1 MAGINWSNWVTPTLA
16 ANPGAAADVANSS
29 DPQSTSLVVSHAV
42 NTIGAQDAIAEHGSA
57 NNTQSFWGRVGN
69 GLSTAMSWAA
79 KPLQEIQKDYKFI
92 HAVYTDNGFL
102 PGFAATLGVIGGG
115 ALGSLAGPAGTA
127 IGADIAMAAERKLA
141 NLFPGYKSAIAKS
154 EDPNYKVSA
163 GRDFS
168 NAIGTALDAV
178 GLDAAGKAFKS
189 TDKGLFGS
197 VGSFV
202 SGVTDMGTDIEADP
216 LNIIGRF
223 GQAMRGGRLLS
234 LDKAGEIQLKYPL
247 MRAIPG
253 VKDFLQSQSGMAITA
268 DQIDAVRNGSGIFN
282 STSRNYNRAI
292 EDIADTAKNAKSSS
306 EASGIIAAKYP
317 QLGAAAAGR
326 LGSMNDVDQVHQ
338 FFKTGLFFDEMSG
351 NLAGQAM
358 LPQRTLLRAK
368 FTEPLQDQLKVN
380 KLTSGVYKTF
390 SGYMPYSVD
399 AETGKLSLS
408 QFRWNAPD
416 SATTIYRIARFGMG
430 DSAAK
435 EMAGKYAEAVAA
447 NDINAA
453 RIIKNQTYF
462 ESLKAMGLPDDN
474 AIVKKAFEETNK
486 VDEPLV
492 GTQIFGSKPTGEPLG
507 EYVTK
512 AGDTAVDGI
521 NPHHANDMFNIPDF
535 YAMKRAVRD
544 LGRVKKV
551 MGATDDFIADK
562 YTNAIFKPLALATA
576 GFGLRVAAAELIPTF
591 ARYGVVNTFKA
602 KLGAS
607 AAKADYDLTSGEAKH
622 ILPAALTSLGI
633 SKGISTAWDKTGFP
647 TFKEAKAA
655 GLKFAAKMTASEQ
668 MDLATQ
674 LIMANK
680 GHILSEAVSPGHGE
694 EASTAY
700 QSGKMTHYYYQIQK
714 NSPMFRDL
722 PEYTTY
728 SADSPHFVPRYATN
742 LQRAANENVNKNIAG
757 DFLNALGGKSKL
769 QIEDH
774 IDYMAQHQE
783 YQKLRESL
791 INKEHDRIRA
801 TLAGNYK
808 PYNAESKTLVRWV
821 KQDPRA
827 FAADRVDN
835 TLGMLIGKD
844 GTVLKNI
851 AKNLS
856 EGNPTDINQLAA
868 MAQKMP
874 KSMPAAVSGPML
886 EPYIPSKNLI
896 TTVANLGFKK
906 VMDPIVSNLS
916 REPLYLMHVADAYAK
931 YVPMIENGT
940 MEANQ
945 ALRFAQTQASYSML
959 PQIHNTALRNQF
971 AQLSR
976 NFLPFYFAQ
985 EQALKR
991 AFRVLKDTSIMSPAF
1006 SRGLRFYQLSE
1017 HALSDPSFMETDDQG
1032 NKFVYIPGAGA
1043 FGEAVQGTLKAFN
1056 VPMVSGLPLTVKG
1069 NMTSLKSVLPELQ
1082 TPGVS
1087 PFLSVSGNLLSDFF
1101 PSLNPMIKGTIGD
1114 ISFKRGIIDSMI
1126 PAAWMKSL
1134 VDAAGINGVDWNNQ
1148 FSNALSGAL
1157 AAAYYHGQVPPPNAE
1172 PNQIQDYVN
1181 RIKDNAR
1188 SILIIKSML
1197 GLLSP
1202 LAPQVSQE
1210 DVGLRD
1216 EFWKLVKQKGN
1227 YNDALLTFLGEHGS
1241 KSVSYTVS
1249 KTDNLI
1255 PGAKYPYVQGTV
1267 DYIKNNPQWFSPESN
1282 LERGAFFLIPQDPKA
1297 VNDRTVYNELLG
1309 MGLRANRTPAQL
1321 LTQFYIAEGDALIGG
1336 DKATHTKVIQQAK
1349 ANYDTFTEKQENER
1363 WSAVMTKMKNLYPIW
1378 YDSYTNQNGKNDANK
1393 AYSQLQQILDSSN
1406 PNTPTHEQANL
1417 VRGLMNDYSVHAQR
1431 LNQYKMLN
1439 IQGPVVNDE
1448 NQNWQNHLDAVAAN
1462 DPRLAPVIQSV
1473 FSKLG

>member
-1 MAGINWSNWVTPTLA
+1 MAGIDWTNWVTPTLA
-16 ANPGAAADVANSS
+16 ANPGAAMDVANSTN
-29 DPQSTSLVVSHAV
+29 PAVTSQVVSHAV
-42 NTIGAQDAIAEHGSA
+42 NTIGAQDGIAEQADA
-57 NNTQSFWGRVGN
+57 NGTQSFWGKVGN

-92 HAVYTDNGFL
+92 HSVYTNNGFL

-115 ALGSLAGPAGTA
+115 ALGALAGPAGMA
-127 IGADIAMAAERKLA
+127 VGADVAAAAERKLA
-141 NLFPGYKSAIAKS
+141 NLFPGYKQSVQNS

-163 GRDFS
+163 GRDFT
-168 NAIGTALDAV
+168 NVIGSALDTV
-178 GLDAAGKAFKS
+178 GLKAAGDAFKS

-197 VGSFV
+197 IGSFV
-202 SGVTDMGTDIEADP
+202 SGITDAGFDVEADP
-216 LNIIGRF
+216 INIIGRF
-223 GQAMRGGRLLS
+223 GQAMRGGNLLT
-234 LDKAGEIQLKYPL
+234 LDKAGETQLKYPL

-253 VKDFLQSQSGMAITA
+253 VKNFLDAQSGVALTS
-268 DQIDAVRNGSGIFN
+268 DQIDAVRQGTGVFN

-292 EDIADTAKNAKSSS
+292 QDIADTAKNAKTSA
-306 EASGIIAAKYP
+306 EAAGEIAAKYP
-317 QLGAAAAGR
+317 QLGTIAAGR
-326 LGSMNDVDQVHQ
+326 LGSMDNVDEVHQ
-338 FFKTGLFFDEMSG
+338 FFKTGLYFDEMSG
-351 NLAGQAM
+351 NLAGHAM

-399 AETGKLSLS
+399 AQTGKLSLT

-416 SATTIYRIARFGMG
+416 AATTVYRIARFGMG

-453 RIIKNQTYF
+453 RAIKNQTYF

-474 AIVKKAFEETNK
+474 FLVKKAFDETNSI
-486 VDEPLV
+486 DEPLV
-492 GTQIFGSKPTGEPLG
+492 GTQIYGSKVTGEPLG

-512 AGDTAVDGI
+512 TGDTKVDGI

-544 LGRVKKV
+544 LGRVNKV
-551 MGATDDFIADK
+551 LGQADDFIADK
-562 YTNAIFKPLALATA
+562 YTNTFFKPLALATA

-591 ARYGVVNTFKA
+591 ARYGIVNTFKA
-602 KLGAS
+602 KLAAS

-633 SKGISTAWDKTGFP
+633 SKGISNAWDKTGFP
-647 TFKEAKAA
+647 TFQEAKAR
-655 GLKFAAKMTASEQ
+655 GLKFAAKMTAPEQ
-668 MDLATQ
+668 MDLAQQ

-680 GHILSEAVSPGHGE
+680 GHILSEAVSPGHGDD
-694 EASTAY
+694 AMTAY
-700 QSGKMTHYYYQIQK
+700 QSTKAANYYYQIQR

-728 SADSPHFVPRYATN
+728 SVDSPHFVPRYATN
-742 LQRAANENVNKNIAG
+742 LLRASQETVNKNIAS
-757 DFLNALGGKSKL
+757 DFVKALGSKSKL

-774 IDYMAQHQE
+774 LDYMPQHAE
-783 YQKLRESL
+783 YKALREDL
-791 INKEHDRIRA
+791 INKEHQRILA
-801 TLAGNYK
+801 TLAGDYK
-808 PYNAESKTLVRWV
+808 PYNAESKTLLRWQN
-821 KQDPRA
+821 QDPRA

-835 TLGMLIGKD
+835 ALGMMIGKD
-844 GTVLKNI
+844 GTVLKNV

-856 EGNPTDINQLAA
+856 NGDATDLNEIAA

-874 KSMPAAVSGPML
+874 KSMPAAVAGPML
-886 EPYIPSKNLI
+886 EPYVGSKNWI
-896 TTVANLGFKK
+896 TTIANLGFKK

-945 ALRFAQTQASYSML
+945 ALRFAQTQATYGML

-991 AFRVLKDTSIMSPAF
+991 AFRTLKDTSIMSPAF
-1006 SRGLRFYQLSE
+1006 SRGLRFYQLAE
-1017 HALSDPSFMETDDQG
+1017 HALSDPTFMETDDQG
-1032 NKFVYIPGAGA
+1032 NKYIYIPGAGA
-1043 FGEAVQGTLKAFN
+1043 FGEAVQGTLNAFG

-1069 NMTSLKSVLPELQ
+1069 SMTSLKSVLPELQ

-1087 PFLSVSGNLLSDFF
+1087 PFLAVSGNILSDFF
-1101 PSLNPMIKGTIGD
+1101 PALNPVVKGTIGD
-1114 ISFKRGIIDSMI
+1114 ISFKRGMLDTVV
-1126 PAAWMKSL
+1126 PAAWFKSA
-1134 VDAAGINGVDWNNQ
+1134 VDAAGVNGVDFGNQ
-1148 FSNALSGAL
+1148 YSNALSGAL
-1157 AAAYYHGQVPPPNAE
+1157 AAAYYHGQVPSQNADKWQLQ
-1172 PNQIQDYVN
+1172 NYVN

-1188 SILIIKSML
+1188 SILIIKSVL

-1210 DVGLRD
+1210 DAGLRD

-1227 YNDALLTFLGEHGS
+1227 YNDALMTFLGEHGS
-1241 KSVSYTVS
+1241 SSVSYTVS
-1249 KTDNLI
+1249 KTENMI

-1267 DYIKNNPQWFSPESN
+1267 DFIKNNPQWFSDKSN
-1282 LERGAFFLIPQDPKA
+1282 VASGAFFLIPQDPTA
-1297 VNDRTVYNELLG
+1297 VNDKTVYNELLN
-1309 MGLRANRTPAQL
+1309 MGLRSTRAPQDL
-1321 LTQFYIAEGDALIGG
+1321 LTQFYIAEGDALIAG
-1336 DKATHTKVIQQAK
+1336 DKATHTKIIAQAK
-1349 ANYDTFTEKQENER
+1349 ANYDTFSEKQENDR
-1363 WSAVMTKMKNLYPIW
+1363 WSAVMTKMKNLHPIW
-1378 YDSYTNQNGKNDANK
+1378 YDSYTNQNGKNDALN
-1393 AYSQLQQILDSSN
+1393 AYNQLQQIFSS
-1406 PNTPTHEQANL
+1406 PNAPTHDQANL
-1417 VRGLMNDYSVHAQR
+1417 VRGLMNDYSVHAER
-1431 LNQYKMLN
+1431 LNQFKMMNL
-1439 IQGPVVNDE
+1439 QGPVVNEE
-1448 NQNWQNHLDAVAAN
+1448 NQNWQNHLDAVALN
-1462 DPRLAPVIQSV
+1462 EPRLAAVIQSV

>member
-1 MAGINWSNWVTPTLA
+1 MAGIDWTNWVTPTLA
-16 ANPGAAADVANSS
+16 ANPGAAIDVANSTN
-29 DPQSTSLVVSHAV
+29 PAVTSQVVSHAV
-42 NTIGAQDAIAEHGSA
+42 NTIGAQDGIAEQAAA
-57 NNTQSFWGRVGN
+57 NGTQSFWGRLGN

-92 HAVYTDNGFL
+92 HSVYTNNGFL

-115 ALGSLAGPAGTA
+115 VAGSLLGPAGTA
-127 IGADIAMAAERKLA
+127 IGADLAAAGERKLA
-141 NLFPGYKSAIAKS
+141 NLFPEFKKSVQNS
-154 EDPNYKVSA
+154 EDPNYKISA
-163 GRDFS
+163 GRDFTNVLGS
-168 NAIGTALDAV
+168 ALDTV
-178 GLDAAGKAFKS
+178 GLKAAGDAFKA

-197 VGSFV
+197 IGSFV
-202 SGVTDMGTDIEADP
+202 SGVTDAGFDVEADP
-216 LNIIGRF
+216 INIIGRF
-223 GQAMRGGRLLS
+223 GQAMRGGKLLS
-234 LDKAGEIQLKYPL
+234 LDAAGQTQLKYPL

-253 VKDFLQSQSGMAITA
+253 VKDFLQAQSGVALTS
-268 DQIDAVRNGSGIFN
+268 DQIDAVRQGSGIFN

-292 EDIADTAKNAKSSS
+292 QDIADTVKNANSGA
-306 EASGIIAAKYP
+306 EASGIINAKYP
-317 QLGAAAAGR
+317 QLGTVAAGR
-326 LGSMNDVDQVHQ
+326 LGSMDNVDEVHQ
-338 FFKTGLFFDEMSG
+338 FFKTGLYFDEMSG
-351 NLAGQAM
+351 NLAGHAI

-399 AETGKLSLS
+399 AQTGKLSLT

-416 SATTIYRIARFGMG
+416 AATTIYRIARFGMG

-435 EMAGKYAEAVAA
+435 EMAGKYAEAVAI
-447 NDINAA
+447 NDINTA

-462 ESLKAMGLPDDN
+462 ESLKAMGLPEDS
-474 AIVKKAFEETNK
+474 AIVKKAFDETNS
-486 VDEPLV
+486 VDHPLV
-492 GTQIFGSKPTGEPLG
+492 GTQIYGSKPIGEPIG

-512 AGDTAVDGI
+512 TGDIKVDGI

-544 LGRVKKV
+544 LGRVGKV
-551 MGATDDFIADK
+551 MGKTDDFIADK
-562 YTNAIFKPLALATA
+562 YTNTIFKPLALATA
-576 GFGLRVAAAELIPTF
+576 GFGLRVAAAEMIPTF
-591 ARYGVVNTFKA
+591 ARYGIVNTFKA
-602 KLGAS
+602 KLAAS

-622 ILPAALTSLGI
+622 IFPAALTSLGI
-633 SKGISTAWDKTGFP
+633 SKGISKAWDKTGFP
-647 TFKEAKAA
+647 TFQEAKAR
-655 GLKFAAKMTASEQ
+655 GLKFAANMTASEQ
-668 MDLATQ
+668 MDLAQQ

-680 GHILSEAVSPGHGE
+680 GHILSEAVSPGHGSD
-694 EASTAY
+694 ATTAY
-700 QSGKMTHYYYQIQK
+700 QSTQAAHYYYQIQR

-742 LQRAANENVNKNIAG
+742 LLRASQENVNKNIAS
-757 DFLNALGGKSKL
+757 DFVKAVGGKGKL

-783 YQKLRESL
+783 YQALREDL
-791 INKEHDRIRA
+791 INKEHNRILA

-808 PYNAESKTLVRWV
+808 PYNAESKVLARWQN
-821 KQDPRA
+821 QDPRA

-835 TLGMLIGKD
+835 ALGMMIGKD

-856 EGNPTDINQLAA
+856 NGDPTDLNEIAA

-886 EPYIPSKNLI
+886 EPYVGSKNWI
-896 TTVANLGFKK
+896 TKIANLGFKK

-945 ALRFAQTQASYSML
+945 ALRFAQTQATYGML

-971 AQLSR
+971 AQISR

-991 AFRVLKDTSIMSPAF
+991 AFRTLKDTSIMSPAF
-1006 SRGLRFYQLSE
+1006 SRGLRFYQLAE
-1017 HALSDPSFMETDDQG
+1017 HALSDPTFMETDDQG
-1032 NKFVYIPGAGA
+1032 NKYIYIPGAGA
-1043 FGEAVQGTLKAFN
+1043 FGEAVQGALNAFG

-1069 NMTSLKSVLPELQ
+1069 SMTSLKSVLPELQ

-1087 PFLSVSGNLLSDFF
+1087 PFLAASGNILSDFF
-1101 PSLNPMIKGTIGD
+1101 PALNPLVKSTIGD
-1114 ISFKRGIIDSMI
+1114 ISFKRGILDSVI
-1126 PAAWMKSL
+1126 PAAWFKSA
-1134 VDAAGINGVDWNNQ
+1134 VDAAGINGVDFGNQ
-1148 FSNALSGAL
+1148 FNNALAGAL
-1157 AAAYYHGQVPPPNAE
+1157 ASAYYHNQVPPQNADKW
-1172 PNQIQDYVN
+1172 QLQSYVD

-1188 SILIIKSML
+1188 SILIVKSIL

-1210 DVGLRD
+1210 DAGLRD

-1227 YNDALLTFLGEHGS
+1227 YNDALMTFLGEHGS
-1241 KSVSYTVS
+1241 SSVSYTVS
-1249 KTDNLI
+1249 KTENMI

-1267 DYIKNNPQWFSPESN
+1267 DFIKNNPQWFSDKSN
-1282 LERGAFFLIPQDPKA
+1282 TASGAFFLIPQDPKA
-1297 VNDRTVYNELLG
+1297 INDKTVYNELLN
-1309 MGLRANRTPAQL
+1309 MGLRSARAPKDL
-1321 LTQFYIAEGDALIGG
+1321 LQQFYIAEGDALIAG
-1336 DKATHTKVIQQAK
+1336 DKATHTKIIAQAK
-1349 ANYDTFTEKQENER
+1349 ANYDTFSEKQENDR
-1363 WSAVMTKMKNLYPIW
+1363 WSTVMAKMKNLHPIW
-1378 YDSYTNQNGKNDANK
+1378 YDSYTNQNGKNDALNS
-1393 AYSQLQQILDSSN
+1393 YNQLQQIFNS
-1406 PNTPTHEQANL
+1406 PNAPTHEQANL
-1417 VRGLMNDYSVHAQR
+1417 VKGLMNDYSVHAQR
-1431 LNQYKMLN
+1431 LNEYKMMN
-1439 IQGPVVNDE
+1439 IQGPVVNEE
-1448 NQNWQNHLDAVAAN
+1448 NQNWQNHLDAVALN
-1462 DPRLAPVIQSV
+1462 EPRLAAVVQSV